1 MDESTTLFLALPS
14 HDSPTCSFWWRS
26 KPSRFCTIWKLFSF
40 EFVIKQRTH
49 VIDSAGARESWS
61 SIVCVCVCELL
72 AQLPEFCSFFCAHS
86 LRFHKNEHPNVLF
99 HCVEPLVSC
108 TTKLFLVKIIFYY
121 FRSVPN
127 PSDGAW
133 QFYMLVYLL
142 HVPPQLLLFFF
153 FRRFFMFSR
162 PSGGAEKKFKLKSR
176 GSCDSFRAFDCNL
189 VVVIRLP
196 LLTDHYRRRWIGNR
210 QNTSSC
216 SRLLFFHSLSVT
228 LHHPPSGVMKG
239 TAEESSREV

>member
-61 SIVCVCVCELL
+61 SIVCVCVRANYLRNCRS
-72 AQLPEFCSFFCAHS
+72 FVVVFFCARS

-142 HVPPQLLLFFF
+142 HVPPQLFLLFFF
-153 FRRFFMFSR
+153 SSLFHVLVTFRRSR
-162 PSGGAEKKFKLKSR
+162 KK
-176 GSCDSFRAFDCNL
+176 
-189 VVVIRLP
+189 
-196 LLTDHYRRRWIGNR
+196 T
-210 QNTSSC
+210 QT
-216 SRLLFFHSLSVT
+216 
-228 LHHPPSGVMKG
+228 
-239 TAEESSREV
+239 